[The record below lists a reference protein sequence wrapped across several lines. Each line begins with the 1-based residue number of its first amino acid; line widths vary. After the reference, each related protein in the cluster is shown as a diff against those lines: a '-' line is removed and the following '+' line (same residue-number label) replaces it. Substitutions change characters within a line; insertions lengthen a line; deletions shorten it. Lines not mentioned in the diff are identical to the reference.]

1 MVSQWKML
9 IFSKLS
15 HLYITAILFQV
26 TVIST
31 LHITILC
38 AKPHFISIFFNKYR
52 HLGMRVAFIVIE
64 VKCDSVGGTQIVA
77 TKIL

>member
-1 MVSQWKML
+1 MENVDLFEIVSL
-9 IFSKLS
+9 VHNRDFTPSYC
-15 HLYITAILFQV
+15 HF
-26 TVIST
+26 
-31 LHITILC
+31 HITILC

-64 VKCDSVGGTQIVA
+64 VKCDKVGGTQIVA